1 MSSKKALLGTSILAG
16 VLALSALPAYAQ
28 TAPAPQEQETQ
39 VDEIVVTGSR
49 LRRENFD
56 TPVPVTQI
64 SSEEFEQTAVGNAID
79 VIEDVPLVGFG
90 SNSRGVNDQ
99 FGANASFIDLF
110 NLGSNR
116 SLTLVNGRRFI
127 SGNQGTVF
135 VPDNAT
141 GAQVDITALPPSLIA
156 RTEITPL
163 TGGAIY
169 GADAVGGVVNFI
181 LKDDFDGLD
190 LLAQYGVTE
199 QGDGERYRGSITWGK
214 NFYDDRANV
223 TLALDYYEQGLIQS
237 GGDRPE
243 SFLGGA
249 YTNAFNGFI
258 RNTTPFNAASAA
270 DTLRTPGGALPT
282 VFLPA
287 GSDFARPTTFNLDT
301 VLTNGLFSAGGLL
314 TTGYNFPSGFG
325 GATPAIPAGLVSTAL
340 SGRAADPQ
348 GFAFFAPSALPTG
361 VTGLQVIQTLAPGT
375 NTAGL
380 STAQTNAL
388 GLQLLQ
394 RSRPTPAEYFAA
406 NPGLNPL
413 LFLGTFNG
421 ATGTDAFGGLG
432 IYPTIPNTNPATAAL
447 FPRIAVPLQFDPS
460 GNLVPYNVGSLQNG
474 ALLGTGI
481 GGDGFSNAA
490 RGYGNL
496 QSSLERTSL
505 AGMTR
510 FDVTDSITYRGEY
523 LYSDISYRSVG
534 AAPSNGLGA
543 AATGGGLGIPIFI
556 NQNPFLNAQ
565 ARSQIATLRSQG
577 LVLPPQIGGQ
587 DVLYITRS
595 LSDVI
600 GGPAES
606 GLDTETFRTA
616 QSLEGEFGLFGRRFY
631 WDASYVYGQIDS
643 RNIGENFKDIEF
655 ALATDVVTGANGQPV
670 CRQQTLAAPESIALR
685 NPPLANINTTLSL
698 TPTAAQVA
706 ACVPL
711 NLFGENNAGQTQAAR
726 DYVIADTGSFNEARQ
741 NYLQAAIGGEIFKLP
756 AGWINAGA
764 QLEWRNES
772 LDFTPSRDF
781 GTGAARNAT
790 GAATSGEIRFLEY
803 GYEVSV
809 PIFSDEF
816 NIPLFRALELNGA
829 YRIVDR
835 DVESSTSALA
845 PGEGTTDEVYTA
857 SLRWA
862 ITEDIA
868 LRANKATSV
877 RSASIIELVGSP
889 GIAFTNPA
897 NGGVPCTVATIG
909 SGPNPAN
916 RRANC
921 IAAAIA
927 YGVATDAAG
936 AEAFL
941 ATYQGTGGARIAG
954 VTGNPLLA
962 NEEAES
968 EGVGFTFTPRFI
980 PRLTISGDYYKTE
993 IVGQIGLVGPGTTIN
1008 QCFDVAPLGSGTLN
1022 GIPACDT
1029 FLIGVRNSAGNY
1041 IVPTVNPI
1049 TGSVTPS
1056 VLNPGGPAV
1065 VNQPFESTF
1074 FTFANL
1080 NLGATRLSAFTLEAR
1095 YNFSLDELFGS
1106 MASNWGDIF
1115 LSTSIYNLNRFDTSG
1130 SGTFTDTN
1138 KGAGE
1143 PGFAE
1148 WETRLDI
1155 SHRIGR
1161 FDHRLTWN
1169 HTSETVG
1176 NVQTNPATIPEQG
1189 LNFVT
1194 PGLDFFNYTAA
1205 YEIKDGITARV
1216 TVNNLFDEVG
1226 PLEDLLIASDTI
1238 GRTYLFTLTGSF

>member
-16 VLALSALPAYAQ
+16 LLTLAALPAYAQ

-56 TPVPVTQI
+56 TPVPVATVDA
-64 SSEEFEQTAVGNAID
+64 EEFEKTAVGNALD
-79 VIEDVPLVGFG
+79 VIEDIPLVGFG
-90 SNSRGVNDQ
+90 SNSRGANDQ

-110 NLGSNR
+110 NLGTGR
-116 SLTLVNGRRFI
+116 TLTLVNGRRFI

-163 TGGAIY
+163 TGGAVY

-181 LKDDFDGLD
+181 LKDDFEGVDV
-190 LLAQYGVTE
+190 LAQYGVTE
-199 QGDGERYRGSITWGK
+199 IGDGERYRGSITWGT

-223 TLALDYYEQGLIQS
+223 TLALDYYEQALITS
-237 GGDRPE
+237 SADRPT
-243 SFLGGA
+243 SFFGGGF
-249 YTNAFNGFI
+249 TNSRNGFI
-258 RNTTPFNAASAA
+258 RNTTPFSAA
-270 DTLRTPGGALPT
+270 DAANTLRAGGALPT
-282 VFLPA
+282 VFNSAAADFERPA
-287 GSDFARPTTFNLDT
+287 VFVNAL
-301 VLTNGLFSAGGLL
+301 LTNGLFSGGGLL
-314 TTGYNFPSGFG
+314 TTGQNFPAGFG
-325 GATPAIPAGLVSTAL
+325 NATAAIPAGLVGAAL

-348 GFAFFAPSALPTG
+348 GFSFFAPSALPTG
-361 VTGLQVIQTLAPGT
+361 VTGLQIINTLAPGT

-394 RSRPTPAEYFAA
+394 RNRPTPAEYFRA

-421 ATGTDAFGGLG
+421 ATGADAFAATG
-432 IYPTIPNTNPATAAL
+432 IFPTIANTNPATSAL

-460 GNLVPYNVGSLQNG
+460 GNLVPFNVGSLDNS
-474 ALLGTGI
+474 LLGTGI

-490 RGYGNL
+490 RGFTNL
-496 QSSLERTSL
+496 QSSTERTSF
-505 AGMTR
+505 AGLTR

-523 LYSDISYRSVG
+523 LYADIQYRSVG
-534 AAPSNGLGA
+534 GAPANSLGS
-543 AATGGGLGIPIFI
+543 AATAGGLAIPIYI
-556 NQNPFLNAQ
+556 DQNPYLNAQ
-565 ARSQIATLRSQG
+565 ARTQINTLQAQG
-577 LVLPPQIGGQ
+577 LVSPTLNGQ
-587 DVLYITRS
+587 RVLFLTRS

-606 GLDTETFRTA
+606 GNDQETFRTS
-616 QSLEGEFGLFGRRFY
+616 QSLEGEFGLFNRRFY
-631 WDASYVYGQIDS
+631 WDASYTYGQIDT
-643 RNIGENFKDIEF
+643 RNIGENFLDIEF
-655 ALATDVVTGANGQPV
+655 ALATDVVQGPNGPV
-670 CRQQTLAAPESIALR
+670 CRQQTLAARESIAIR
-685 NPPLANINTTLSL
+685 NPVLANINTTLSL

-706 ACVPL
+706 ACQPL
-711 NLFGENNAGQTQAAR
+711 NLFGENNAQQTQAAR
-726 DYVIADTGSFNEARQ
+726 DYVIADTGSFNEGRQ
-741 NYLQAAIGGEIFKLP
+741 NYLQAALGGEIFQLP

-764 QLEWRNES
+764 QIEWRNES
-772 LDFTPSRDF
+772 LDFTPGNDF

-803 GYEVSV
+803 GYELSI

-835 DVESSTSALA
+835 DVSSSTSTLQ
-845 PGEGTTDEVYTA
+845 PGQGTTDEVYTA

-868 LRANKATSV
+868 LRANRATSV

-889 GIAFTNPA
+889 GIAFTAPA

-909 SGPNPAN
+909 QGPNPAT

-927 YGVATDAAG
+927 YGVAPDAAG

-962 NEEAES
+962 NEQAES

-980 PRLTISGDYYKTE
+980 PRLTIVGDYYKTE
-993 IVGQIGLVGPGTTIN
+993 LTGQIGLVGPGTTIN
-1008 QCFDVAPLGSGTLN
+1008 QCFDIAPLGSGTLN

-1029 FLIGVRNSAGNY
+1029 FLIGVRNPAGNFV
-1041 IVPTVNPI
+1041 VPSVNPI
-1049 TGSVTPS
+1049 SGSVTPA

-1065 VNQPFESTF
+1065 VNSPFESTF

-1095 YNFSLDELFGS
+1095 YNFALEELFGNV
-1106 MASNWGDIF
+1106 ASSWGDIF

-1130 SGTFTDTN
+1130 SGTFLDTN
-1138 KGAGE
+1138 RNAGE
-1143 PGFAE
+1143 AGFAE
-1148 WETRLDI
+1148 WETRVDI
-1155 SHRIGR
+1155 NHRIGR

-1169 HTSETVG
+1169 HTSQTVG
-1176 NVQTNPATIPEQG
+1176 NVQTNPATIPEQ
-1189 LNFVT
+1189 NITFVT

-1205 YEIKDGITARV
+1205 YEIKDGITARI

-1226 PLEDLLIASDTI
+1226 PFEDLFIATDPI